1 MISGFRVGIESCSGA
16 EMNIELLVKS
26 SVRTQ
31 PVYEPGKPIEAVARE
46 LGLDP
51 TTIIKLASN
60 ENPWGPSPKAVAAAK
75 VALEH
80 GELYP
85 DGGCF
90 ALRQKL
96 AAVHGLGADQ
106 FVIGNGSNEIIEL
119 LGHVFLGPD
128 DEVVFG
134 GPAFV
139 VYKLVTMLF
148 GAKVVEVPLK
158 EWRHDLDA
166 MARAITPRTKLVF
179 VASPNNPTGT
189 ANGAAELTAWARAL
203 PEHVIAVFDEAYTEY
218 LDPEA
223 AMDLRPLI
231 AAGRKVIGLRTF
243 SKIYGLASLR
253 VGYGYAGKELAG
265 LLNRVRQPFNVN
277 AIAQAAATAALDDRD
292 FAEKCARENRLGLA
306 QIEAGLGELGLEWV
320 PSVANFM
327 LVKVGDGTRVFGA
340 LQARGVIVR
349 PVKVY
354 GLPEWI
360 RVTVGTPEQNARF
373 LAELKGVLMG
383 LGRAD

>member
-1 MISGFRVGIESCSGA
+1 MKLEA
-16 EMNIELLVKS
+16 LVKS
-26 SVRTQ
+26 SVLTQ
-31 PVYEPGKPIEAVARE
+31 PVYEPGKPIEDVARE

-51 TTIIKLASN
+51 AGIIKLASN

-96 AAVHGLGADQ
+96 AATHGLGADQ
-106 FVIGNGSNEIIEL
+106 YVIGNGSNEIIEL
-119 LGHVFLGPD
+119 LGHVFLGAG

-139 VYKLVTMLF
+139 VYKLVTLLF

-158 EWRHDLDA
+158 DWRHDLDA

-189 ANGAAELTAWARAL
+189 ANDAAELMAWARAL
-203 PEHVIAVFDEAYTEY
+203 PEHVVAVFDEAYAEY
-218 LDPEA
+218 LAPGT

-231 AAGRKVIGLRTF
+231 AEGRKVIGLRTF

-253 VGYGYAGKELAG
+253 VGYGYAGAELAG

-277 AIAQAAATAALDDRD
+277 AIAQAAALGALDDRE
-292 FAEKCARENRLGLA
+292 FAETCARENRAGLA
-306 QIEAGLGELGLEWV
+306 RIEAGLRALGLAWV

-327 LVKVGDGTRVFGA
+327 LVKVGDGARVFGA

-354 GLPEWI
+354 GLPEWV
-360 RVTVGTPEQNARF
+360 RVTIGTPAQNERL
-373 LAELKGVLMG
+373 LAELATVLC
-383 LGRAD
+383 RA